1 MADTALVWLLGAV
14 FSPCIELYWATMKT
28 TAWVQVASYS
38 EALICCLV
46 TKLMDC
52 NFSMLLNGEKV
63 YFFNFYIGMSI
74 VGKCII
80 DVHRLILTADAGT
93 LCDAG
98 NKLRHIARTV
108 QKWEH
113 LNIATITVLFLL
125 FSSTFYCLS
134 NHFSLYINYEWQLL
148 LTFIRQ
154 QFYRYRCLNISSY
167 SWAKL

>member
-1 MADTALVWLLGAV
+1 
-14 FSPCIELYWATMKT
+14 
-28 TAWVQVASYS
+28 
-38 EALICCLV
+38 
-46 TKLMDC
+46 
-52 NFSMLLNGEKV
+52 MLLNGEIV

-134 NHFSLYINYEWQLL
+134 NHFSLYINYE
-148 LTFIRQ
+148 
-154 QFYRYRCLNISSY
+154 
-167 SWAKL
+167 

>member
-1 MADTALVWLLGAV
+1 
-14 FSPCIELYWATMKT
+14 
-28 TAWVQVASYS
+28 
-38 EALICCLV
+38 
-46 TKLMDC
+46 
-52 NFSMLLNGEKV
+52 MLLNGEIV

-113 LNIATITVLFLL
+113 LNTYSIATIIVLFLL
-125 FSSTFYCLS
+125 FSSTF
-134 NHFSLYINYEWQLL
+134 LL
-148 LTFIRQ
+148 F
-154 QFYRYRCLNISSY
+154 
-167 SWAKL
+167 K